1 MNKFLFLVL
10 FSASFI
16 YSAKSFTMS
25 QADLDMYFKEA
36 LENNPGEIELDE
48 GSEQFE
54 EKIGE
59 AKLAKYLGVSE
70 NDLPTFIAGF
80 PRYVK
85 KAGIV
90 LTIDQ
95 LAQAVLKANGKKVP
109 KLKKLAKMGLYI
121 KSIANDEK
129 VNIDIDAND
138 QMKAMYAL
146 GKTMYTERRGN
157 RGMSCWGC
165 HTSADAVGLRLRTQ
179 VMVDISSKK
188 GARSSAATWPAY
200 RMAKAKVITVAS
212 RLQQCQK
219 SSGQGVLPQ
228 GSREM
233 VALEVYVTSLSN
245 GATMAV
251 PGLKR

>member
-1 MNKFLFLVL
+1 MNKFLFLIL
-10 FSASFI
+10 FSASLV
-16 YSAKSFTMS
+16 YSAKAFTMS
-25 QADLDMYFKEA
+25 QADLDIYFKEA

-54 EKIGE
+54 AKIGE
-59 AKLAKYLGVSE
+59 ARLAKYLGISE
-70 NDLPTFIAGF
+70 SDLPKHLAGF
-80 PRYVK
+80 PRLVK

-121 KSIANDEK
+121 KSLANDEK
-129 VNIDIDAND
+129 VNIDVNANPE
-138 QMKAMYAL
+138 MKAMYAL
-146 GKTMYTERRGN
+146 GKKMYTERRGN

-165 HTSADAVGLRLRTQ
+165 HTSKDALGQILRTQ
-179 VMVDISSKK
+179 KMVDISSK
-188 GARSSAATWPAY
+188 ARASAATWPAY
-200 RMAKAKVITVAS
+200 RMAKAKVITVAK
-212 RLQQCQK
+212 RLQQCQS
-219 SSGQGVLPQ
+219 SSGQAVLPQ
-228 GSREM
+228 GAREM
-233 VALEVYVTSLSN
+233 VALEVYVTELSN

>member
-1 MNKFLFLVL
+1 MNKFVFLLLFFASLV
-10 FSASFI
+10 

-48 GSEQFE
+48 GSEQFDK
-54 EKIGE
+54 KIGE
-59 AKLAKYLGVSE
+59 AKLATYLGVSE
-70 NDLPTFIAGF
+70 KNLPKFIAGF
-80 PRYVK
+80 PRYVE

-121 KSIANDEK
+121 KSLANDEK
-129 VNIDIDAND
+129 VHIDVHANP

-146 GKTMYTERRGN
+146 GKKMYDERRGN

-165 HTSADAVGLRLRTQ
+165 HTSKDAVGLRLRTQ
-179 VMVDISSKK
+179 VMVDISTK
-188 GARSSAATWPAY
+188 ARASAATWPAY

-219 SSGQGVLPQ
+219 SSGQAVLPQ

-233 VALEVYVTSLSN
+233 VALEVYVTELSN